1 MSAVTVWSK
10 PACVQCKAVYRA
22 FDKAG
27 VEYEV
32 KNLPDFPDQ
41 LEAFKAQ
48 ELMSAPVVEAAGVKT
63 FAGFNP
69 AAVAEVV
76 ALHGV
81 GDQ

>member
-1 MSAVTVWSK
+1 MSVTVWSK

-27 VEYEV
+27 VAYEV

-48 ELMSAPVVEAAGVKT
+48 GHMGAPVVEAVGHDA
-63 FAGFNP
+63 FAGFVP
-69 AAVAEVV
+69 DAVAAIV
-76 ALHGV
+76 AEYGTK
-81 GDQ
+81 